1 MIFFLFLE
9 LARRNN
15 QHLKK
20 DLVTCE
26 TTEECKE
33 IFKHILKNFSVSEEQ
48 TLNYNNQKK
57 NSNNRNMNLVTSG
70 GPASVPSNG
79 ANTRKK
85 PFKWGK

>member
-1 MIFFLFLE
+1 M
-9 LARRNN
+9 
-15 QHLKK
+15 
-20 DLVTCE
+20 VTCE

-48 TLNYNNQKK
+48 SPNYIINNHKK
-57 NSNNRNMNLVTSG
+57 NSNMNRNMNLVTG
-70 GPASVPSNG
+70 GTGVAGAGGASNG